1 MQNRGQLSMRYEAL
15 SCQIENQV
23 MIINLP
29 AIANYHTKITQLTD
43 ELSDVC
49 TAAASEKEVRAVII
63 NWEQDE
69 PPAGTDLAG
78 FGSVRGEYET
88 APLSLTAAVVKL
100 DIPVIA
106 SINGYAIG
114 QALELVLACDIRIA
128 SETSYFAMPHI
139 QTGMIPWDGGTQRLS
154 RLVGKGKA
162 IELILTGEM
171 INAQEAHRIG
181 LVNRI
186 VEAKELLSAVTEMAH
201 AVAAKGPIAL
211 RYAKEAVLQGLD
223 MTLEQG
229 LRLEADLYFILHTT
243 RDRTEGIKAFQK
255 KRKAKYKGK

>member
-1 MQNRGQLSMRYEAL
+1 MRYEAL

-49 TAAASEKEVRAVII
+49 TAVASEKEVRAIII

-69 PPAGTDLAG
+69 FPAGTELAG
-78 FGSVRGEYET
+78 FGSVSGEYET
-88 APLSLTAAVVKL
+88 TPLSLTAAVVKL
-100 DIPVIA
+100 EIPVIA

-128 SETSYFAMPHI
+128 SETSYFGMPHI

-201 AVAAKGPIAL
+201 AVASKGPIAL

>member
-1 MQNRGQLSMRYEAL
+1 M
-15 SCQIENQV
+15 V
-23 MIINLP
+23 INLP
-29 AIANYHTKITQLTD
+29 VIANYHTKIRQLAD

-49 TAAASEKEVRAVII
+49 TVVSSEKEVRAVII

-69 PPAGTDLAG
+69 FFAGTDLAG
-78 FGSVRGEYET
+78 FGSIKGEYET
-88 APLSLTAAVVKL
+88 TPLSLTAAVAKL
-100 DIPVIA
+100 DLPVIA
-106 SINGYAIG
+106 SINGYAVG
-114 QALELVLACDIRIA
+114 QALELMLACDIRIA
-128 SETSYFAMPHI
+128 SETSYFGMPHI

-162 IELILTGEM
+162 IELILTAET

-186 VEAKELLSAVTEMAH
+186 VEAKELPSAVAELAH
-201 AVAAKGPIAL
+201 AVAAKGPVAL

-229 LRLEADLYFILHTT
+229 LRLEADLYFLLHTT

>member
-1 MQNRGQLSMRYEAL
+1 MQNWGQLSMRYEAL
-15 SCQIENQV
+15 ACQIENQV
-23 MIINLP
+23 MIIKLP
-29 AIANYHTKITQLTD
+29 AIANYHTKITQLAD

-49 TAAASEKEVRAVII
+49 TAVASEKEVRAVII

-69 PPAGTDLAG
+69 FPAGTDPAG
-78 FGSVRGEYET
+78 FGSVSGEYET
-88 APLSLTAAVVKL
+88 TPLSLTAAVVKL

-128 SETSYFAMPHI
+128 SETSYFGMPHI

-186 VEAKELLSAVTEMAH
+186 VEAKELLPTVSEMAQ

-211 RYAKEAVLQGLD
+211 RYAKAAVLQGLD

-243 RDRTEGIKAFQK
+243 KDRTEGIKAFQK

>member
-1 MQNRGQLSMRYEAL
+1 
-15 SCQIENQV
+15 

-29 AIANYHTKITQLTD
+29 AIANYHTKITQLTA

-49 TAAASEKEVRAVII
+49 TAVASEKEVRAVII

-69 PPAGTDLAG
+69 FPPATDLAG
-78 FGSVRGEYET
+78 FGSVSGEYET
-88 APLSLTAAVVKL
+88 TPLSLSSAVVKL

-128 SETSYFAMPHI
+128 SETSYFGMPHI

-186 VEAKELLSAVTEMAH
+186 VEAKELSSAVSAMAH
-201 AVAAKGPIAL
+201 TVAAKGPIAL

>member
-1 MQNRGQLSMRYEAL
+1 MRYEAL

-49 TAAASEKEVRAVII
+49 TAVASEKEVRAIII

-69 PPAGTDLAG
+69 FPAGTELAG
-78 FGSVRGEYET
+78 FGSVSGEYET
-88 APLSLTAAVVKL
+88 TPLSLTAAVVKL
-100 DIPVIA
+100 EIPVIA

-162 IELILTGEM
+162 IELILTAEM
-171 INAQEAHRIG
+171 IDAQEAHRIG

>member
-1 MQNRGQLSMRYEAL
+1 MRYEAL

-29 AIANYHTKITQLTD
+29 AIANYHTKITQLTA

-49 TAAASEKEVRAVII
+49 TAVASEKEVRAIII

-69 PPAGTDLAG
+69 FPAGTELAG
-78 FGSVRGEYET
+78 FGSVSGEYET
-88 APLSLTAAVVKL
+88 TPLSLTAAVVKL
-100 DIPVIA
+100 EIPVIA

-162 IELILTGEM
+162 IELILTAEM
-171 INAQEAHRIG
+171 IDAQEAHRIG

>member
-1 MQNRGQLSMRYEAL
+1 MRYEAL

-29 AIANYHTKITQLTD
+29 AIANYHTKITQLTA

-49 TAAASEKEVRAVII
+49 TAVASEKEVRAIII

-69 PPAGTDLAG
+69 FPAGTELAG
-78 FGSVRGEYET
+78 FGSVSGEYET
-88 APLSLTAAVVKL
+88 TPLSLTAAVVKL

-162 IELILTGEM
+162 IELILTAEM

-181 LVNRI
+181 LVNWI
-186 VEAKELLSAVTEMAH
+186 
-201 AVAAKGPIAL
+201 
-211 RYAKEAVLQGLD
+211 
-223 MTLEQG
+223 
-229 LRLEADLYFILHTT
+229 
-243 RDRTEGIKAFQK
+243 
-255 KRKAKYKGK
+255 

>member
-1 MQNRGQLSMRYEAL
+1 MRYEAL

-69 PPAGTDLAG
+69 FPAGTDLAG
-78 FGSVRGEYET
+78 FGSVSGEYET
-88 APLSLTAAVVKL
+88 TPLSLTAAVVKL
-100 DIPVIA
+100 DMPVIA

-128 SETSYFAMPHI
+128 SETSYFAMPHV

-171 INAQEAHRIG
+171 IDAQEAHRIG

>member
-1 MQNRGQLSMRYEAL
+1 MQSRGQLSMRYEAL
-15 SCQIENQV
+15 SFQIENQV

-29 AIANYHTKITQLTD
+29 AIADYHTIITQLAD
-43 ELSDVC
+43 ELFDVC
-49 TAAASEKEVRAVII
+49 TAVASEKKVRAVII
-63 NWEQDE
+63 NWKHDE
-69 PPAGTDLAG
+69 FPAGTDLTG
-78 FGSVRGEYET
+78 FGSVSGEYET
-88 APLSLTAAVVKL
+88 SPVSLAAAVVKL

-128 SETSYFAMPHI
+128 SRTSYFAMPHI
-139 QTGMIPWDGGTQRLS
+139 QTGMIPWDGGTQRLP
-154 RLVGKGKA
+154 RLVGKGNA
-162 IELILTGEM
+162 IELIFTGEM
-171 INAQEAHRIG
+171 INAREAHRIG

-186 VEAKELLSAVTEMAH
+186 VETKELRPAVTEMAH

-229 LRLEADLYFILHTT
+229 LRLEADLYFLLHTT
-243 RDRTEGIKAFQK
+243 KDRTEGIEAFQK